1 MAGPFGIEAA
11 LAATGDVHVDEGL
24 RALAAPPDWLSA
36 MEDPDRMRADLERC
50 IPELSSGSLTLAG
63 CKFKRAH
70 IEDGSWTTL
79 HRLKIDDQGERREVD
94 VRGRLLL
101 PGEAEPAPRTG
112 GAAFGTEGWQCYLP
126 GVRLDLGVQP
136 ADEALDALPLLTDAG
151 RSRTLL
157 ERSLRECASDLTDL
171 QLATC
176 TPSVMRYREGR
187 RCTIRYDLEY
197 PPEQRQPHWPTSV
210 VAKVYEGDEGPV
222 TYDAMCALWA
232 SPLRTST
239 TVTIAEPL
247 AIFPDINVVVQ
258 RVVPGEHSLKEHI
271 KTVFAEGL
279 SAGVA
284 ALSAPVHK
292 AGRGLAEL
300 HASKAVSGPL
310 VTWDTQLD
318 ALRHA
323 TDELTTVVPD
333 LAGAMQPLVASLETL
348 ALGVPAGP
356 LVATHRSFRP
366 AQILVDHDDIAFID
380 FDGFCQSEAG
390 LDLALFRT
398 TLCDLALR
406 ALTKDDVPLD
416 AGERRECEA
425 ELDELCATF
434 LAGYEEVGEISP
446 PRLALWDV
454 LTSAKDIVDCWRKVK
469 FEHLERRMEFLHRR
483 LGTEPVTPHAA

>member
-1 MAGPFGIEAA
+1 
-11 LAATGDVHVDEGL
+11 
-24 RALAAPPDWLSA
+24 
-36 MEDPDRMRADLERC
+36 MRADLERC

-94 VRGRLLL
+94 LRGRLLL
-101 PGEAEPAPRTG
+101 PEAGRAGPAHGRTPPSARRAG
-112 GAAFGTEGWQCYLP
+112 SATCRVSAWTSVCNPPTRRWTRSPCS
-126 GVRLDLGVQP
+126 RI
-136 ADEALDALPLLTDAG
+136 AG

-157 ERSLRECASDLTDL
+157 ERSLRECATDLADL
-171 QLATC
+171 QLAKC
-176 TPSVMRYREGR
+176 TPAVMRYREGR

-197 PPEQRQPHWPTSV
+197 PPEHQRPHWPTSV
-210 VAKVYEGDEGPV
+210 VAKVYEGDEGLV

-258 RVVPGEHSLKEHI
+258 RVVPGERSLKEHI

-279 SAGVA
+279 SAGVD
-284 ALSAPVHK
+284 ALSAPVRK

-300 HASKAVSGPL
+300 HASKAAGGPI
-310 VTWDTQLD
+310 VTWNTQLD

-323 TDELTTVVPD
+323 TDELVAVVPD

-348 ALGVPAGP
+348 ALDVPAGP

-416 AGERRECEA
+416 AGERQECEV

-434 LAGYEEVGEISP
+434 LAGYEEVGEISR